1 MNNCQ
6 FVGRLTADPELR
18 RTQEG
23 TAVCSYSLAVKRPM
37 TKDVT
42 DFLDFVTWRQG
53 AEYLTQY
60 SHKGD
65 IVAVSGALQARDWTD
80 RNGNKRR
87 AFEIAT
93 TSVELLSSKRNS
105 QDTRALIPERRKTP
119 DMGSPAPHSR
129 RTGGT
134 DTASRAL
141 EDIRI
146 SPKMTPPY
154 RSKPE
159 KSIFPQKD

>member
-37 TKDVT
+37 TKDTT

-60 SHKGD
+60 GHKGD

-80 RNGNKRR
+80 KNGNKRR
-87 AFEIAT
+87 TFEIVT
-93 TSVELLSSKRNS
+93 TNVELLSSKRNS
-105 QDTRALIPERRKTP
+105 QDATNTGTAQNAGYGQPSAPQQTTRGNRYSQQGFGGYQEITEDDPALP
-119 DMGSPAPHSR
+119 
-129 RTGGT
+129 
-134 DTASRAL
+134 
-141 EDIRI
+141 
-146 SPKMTPPY
+146 
-154 RSKPE
+154 
-159 KSIFPQKD
+159 F